1 MNSAPPKITA
11 LVHTRNESA
20 WLAGCL
26 ETLQWAD
33 ELIVADMT
41 STDDTPGNRHPPGGH
56 ESSTCLCIRMV
67 EPVRNLALS
76 QCTHDWVLIVDADE
90 RVPALPRRTPCAP
103 WRRRPRA
110 SAIGLP
116 RKNFFLGEWMEHGF
130 WPDHQVRFVRRKQI
144 HWPSLWCTNP
154 PKVDGQQIN
163 LEANPAWALEH
174 PGYGASL
181 GRFIQKFVHYSRLDA
196 ERQAATVK
204 PTLWPYLIRRPA
216 SEFLGP
222 GTWDSRPGVTAC
234 TGWSESLLLSDLPIA
249 RRLSL
254 IGICNGPPRPFRPA
268 ETLRRAKTRNEL
280 GRTLS
285 EVVSHLSHPCV
296 GFAVCLRHCG
306 TLPP

>member
-1 MNSAPPKITA
+1 MNSASPKITA

-41 STDDTPGNRHPPGGH
+41 STDDTREIATRFGARIIDMPLHPV
-56 ESSTCLCIRMV
+56 V

-90 RVPALPRRTPCAP
+90 RVPASLAEHLRTLAKTSP
-103 WRRRPRA
+103 A

-116 RKNFFLGEWMEHGF
+116 RKNFFLGEWLEHGF

-144 HWPSLWCTNP
+144 DWPTLVHEP

-181 GRFIQKFVHYSRLDA
+181 SRFIQKFVHYSRLDA

-204 PTLWPYLIRRPA
+204 PAIWPYLIRRPA
-216 SEFLGP
+216 SEFLGRYL
-222 GTWDSRPGVTAC
+222 GQQAWRHGMHGLV
-234 TGWSESLLLSDLPIA
+234 WSLLQATYQLLVACHYWDLQRSNQSVP
-249 RRLSL
+249 
-254 IGICNGPPRPFRPA
+254 PA
-268 ETLRRAKTRNEL
+268 ETLRRETRNEL
-280 GRTLS
+280 GRTL
-285 EVVSHLSHPCV
+285 LKW
-296 GFAVCLRHCG
+296 FR
-306 TLPP
+306 T